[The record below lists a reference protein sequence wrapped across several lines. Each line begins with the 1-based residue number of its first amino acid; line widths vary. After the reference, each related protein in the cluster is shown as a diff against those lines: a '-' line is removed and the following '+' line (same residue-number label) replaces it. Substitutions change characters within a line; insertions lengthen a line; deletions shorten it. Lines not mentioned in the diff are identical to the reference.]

1 MGALLVYL
9 AICLLPGLAL
19 LALDRCYRAWTGEA
33 PWRSRTRR
41 HARPTRPAPL
51 PLERLV
57 ADLHRLEQEIAA
69 LEHSTQPARV
79 HRLEA
84 VMLAYD
90 DTLRAC
96 CAQLDLPAP
105 PHRRRQMQGLERLQ
119 VEADL
124 SQAGLRW

>member
-9 AICLLPGLAL
+9 AICVLPGLAL
-19 LALDRCYRAWTGEA
+19 LAL
-33 PWRSRTRR
+33 
-41 HARPTRPAPL
+41 
-51 PLERLV
+51 ER
-57 ADLHRLEQEIAA
+57 
-69 LEHSTQPARV
+69 STQPARV

-96 CAQLDLPAP
+96 CVQLGLPAP

-119 VEADL
+119 VEAEL
-124 SQAGLRW
+124 AQAGLRW